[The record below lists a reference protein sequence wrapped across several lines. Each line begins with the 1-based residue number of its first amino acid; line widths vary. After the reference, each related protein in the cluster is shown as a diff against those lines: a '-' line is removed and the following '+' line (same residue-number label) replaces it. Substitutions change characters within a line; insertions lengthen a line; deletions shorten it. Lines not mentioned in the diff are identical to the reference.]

1 MPSEHP
7 KPLKPSEL
15 TQKNLKIAL
24 SAFRNGETGAL
35 TIGETKPEA
44 VLVSF
49 ERFNQL
55 TKLEQNVAF
64 DQTVASRTQ
73 ELDSGAE
80 TVDFDEIDQG

>member
-1 MPSEHP
+1 MTSEP

-35 TIGETKPEA
+35 LIGETKPEA

-80 TVDFDEIDQG
+80 TVDFDDIEKG